1 MKDTGIAS
9 IIPRYGE
16 LNKLYKKIIGRGL
29 LYFNEQESI
38 TAFYK
43 EVKEVDKLESSVIG
57 LILSGD
63 KGVSSVLLR
72 SLK

>member
-16 LNKLYKKIIGRGL
+16 LNKLYKKIIGRGV

-38 TAFYK
+38 TDF
-43 EVKEVDKLESSVIG
+43 
-57 LILSGD
+57 
-63 KGVSSVLLR
+63 
-72 SLK
+72 